1 MAAALLGFDA
11 LCSPVTSAYH
21 TLKRRR
27 YVRPQFVGP
36 EEEPQLVIEA
46 GRHPI
51 LDAALVG
58 TQVEFELLTPN
69 NQNCRCECR
78 KSILTIVPFA

>member
-1 MAAALLGFDA
+1 MAVSKETPEGSCVAAAWLSFDV
-11 LCSPVTSAYH
+11 LCSPVASAFY
-21 TLKRRR
+21 TLGRRR

-58 TQVEFELLTPN
+58 TQVESELL
-69 NQNCRCECR
+69 
-78 KSILTIVPFA
+78 SFSF